1 MTLTSI
7 ERLRVMSPIETNT
20 KLTSAWQDQPIGTNA
35 CPTRVI
41 VPALL
46 EFLYEW
52 MPLHLIHDIAELR
65 NAKWALQSEQL

>member
-1 MTLTSI
+1 MARFGCTKPNGTS
-7 ERLRVMSPIETNT
+7 
-20 KLTSAWQDQPIGTNA
+20 A

-52 MPLHLIHDIAELR
+52 MPLHLIHDIA
-65 NAKWALQSEQL
+65 ALVCEEMQSGLYKVSDCD